1 MGWFI
6 GVLTGPFSKY
16 IMYGVGVLIVI
27 GIVGYLWH
35 SRVNLIE
42 QNTKLQDQ
50 ITVYK
55 GAIAEQQKTIEQMQQ
70 IRIVQ
75 DEITKQLNDKIA
87 DQELKYNDLQKYLN
101 SNDAHKLDRP
111 SSEILKRTIKEISK

>member
-55 GAIAEQQKTIEQMQQ
+55 NAIAEQQKTIEQMQQ

-75 DEITKQLNDKIA
+75 D
-87 DQELKYNDLQKYLN
+87 
-101 SNDAHKLDRP
+101 
-111 SSEILKRTIKEISK
+111 